1 MTSRDM
7 WTAVEAL
14 SRFAGELESGGA
26 DVDDGFAPVPAEP
39 HLAPALPGRT
49 PGSALAE
56 QVQAASQAVPG
67 PRSIILDCG
76 ISRRPGFTHVLCIS
90 PAAESILGSDGF
102 ARLGEIVGRV
112 YGVMSYEWEGI
123 DRLHLV
129 AGDLPWADLLAEAR
143 EALAVFMAGRV

>member
-1 MTSRDM
+1 M

-14 SRFAGELESGGA
+14 SRFAAELESGGA
-26 DVDDGFAPVPAEP
+26 DVDDGFASVPAEP

-76 ISRRPGFTHVLCIS
+76 ISRRAGFTHVLCIS